1 MRTFVAG
8 LWNDLRAKRLWP
20 VAVVLLGGLIA
31 VPVVLSK
38 DSEAP
43 PAPPPPAA
51 SASGERSARE
61 PSDLGALAA
70 VKLEQAD
77 PGDGSTLDTFDPS
90 DPFRP
95 PTEVLK
101 QASEEALGST
111 PAGPTGDPVS
121 DTDAVGGGGSTG
133 DPGSSGGTGSSGDTA
148 TGDTGTGET
157 GTGGDGDADGDDGD
171 TTTTTQY
178 TYVIDVTFSANGR
191 TRKVRGMERLEMLP
205 SQASPL
211 LLFLGVSANAGNAVF
226 LVDSTLDAAGEGRCE
241 PSPGDCAFL
250 HLGAGS
256 EHVFTNDDGESY
268 ELRVDQ
274 IRKVRTGAGAS
285 ASGRRPAKASVHS
298 SGVRRFVPPLLA
310 DLVSVSSE
318 ALGDSDSDKY
328 HR

>member
-148 TGDTGTGET
+148 TRDT
-157 GTGGDGDADGDDGD
+157 GTGGDGDADGDADGGDGD

-250 HLGAGS
+250 YLGAGS

-285 ASGRRPAKASVHS
+285 ESGRRPAKASVHS